1 MIFPSLLAVFNLVL
15 STTGS
20 MPDAPAEK
28 VLKGVDEAEIWIV
41 SKKPRVK
48 IETHRGFT
56 FNIDFATHGA
66 LSLTNLCLDLNT
78 QPKGLTLSF
87 DPGAGMLAVDY
98 DKEKGALRVLFGTGH
113 TPVCSIPLP
122 LTVATT
128 RVLLRQRE
136 QLALYAI
143 PQNGEHV
150 TLVWLG
156 TVSDV
161 LVFRNASQY
170 DLCSNLKIAMGKRDI
185 PLEEFRKGIKM
196 TAMDQIEDVT
206 VTGTN
211 PAGGT
216 FVHRYAFDY
225 AEIQKRAD
233 VAYVNFLRAAGNTL
247 LGGEEEEKPKG
258 MLSPAPG
265 AKPGVSPDAAAPD
278 AESTPAA
285 SPMASPSNPSSPVAS
300 PVMSSTANPAA
311 SPSTSAVPS
320 PVSGTS
326 AP

>member
-1 MIFPSLLAVFNLVL
+1 MIFPSLLAAFNLVL

-28 VLKGVDEAEIWIV
+28 VLKGADEAEIWIV

-66 LSLTNLCLDLNT
+66 MSLANLCLDLNT

-98 DKEKGALRVLFGTGH
+98 DKEKGALRVLFGTEH
-113 TPVCSIPLP
+113 TPVCSVPLP
-122 LTVATT
+122 LTVVTT

-143 PQNGEHV
+143 PQNGEHM

-211 PAGGT
+211 PAGET

-233 VAYVNFLRAAGNTL
+233 VAYLNFLRAAGNTL
-247 LGGEEEEKPKG
+247 LGGEEEGPKG
-258 MLSPAPG
+258 MMSPAPG
-265 AKPGVSPDAAAPD
+265 PKPGASPDAAAP
-278 AESTPAA
+278 EGGSTPTA
-285 SPMASPSNPSSPVAS
+285 SPMANPAASPVAS
-300 PVMSSTANPAA
+300 PVMSSTTNPAS
-311 SPSTSAVPS
+311 SPVAS